1 MKLSIKNKRIKMKL
15 SNLPIQCA
23 FPFREPKVMYAFE
36 IKIFMNKVAI
46 PDSYR
51 EIG

>member
-23 FPFREPKVMYAFE
+23 FPFQW
-36 IKIFMNKVAI
+36 KVAI
-46 PDSYR
+46 ADRVKKR
-51 EIG
+51 EATNFH